1 MTDFGEI
8 LKTVGDFG
16 RFQKC
21 LLLLTSLACPSIAF
35 HMFGQLFMVMHVPHH
50 CDTSWIHEISP
61 NMTKEQQ
68 LNLTVPRNTPGSYK
82 ECLMYTPV
90 DQDID
95 SILEYGLNSTEK
107 CQKGWVYPS
116 EQEQTL
122 VTQFDL
128 VCDRKELNDIS
139 QSIYRLGLLL
149 GAVISGSLSDRI
161 GRRPVTLLSMLMM
174 GAFGVGAAFAPNFY
188 VYMALRCLVGFAVSG
203 FIISTVTLGTEW
215 VGVSYR
221 THPVAIPLCCFS
233 IGQMVLAGLA
243 YGVRNWKLLQIAG
256 SAPMLGLL
264 FYIWVLPE
272 SARWLV
278 MKGKIEEAKKLLQK
292 AASVNKQSIPP
303 ELLDQMTPEKKSKSG
318 NILDLFRKPRLRK
331 TTLIMCYAWF
341 VNSLV
346 YYGLSLNMG
355 IFGLNIYLMQL
366 VFGAVEIP
374 AYFNCIFLLQWF
386 GRKKCQ
392 GCFLVLGGAMCLI
405 ITCIPKD
412 LPVVVVTLAVIGKFA
427 IAASLSTSYVYGA
440 ELFPTVLRQTGVGV
454 CSMSSSVGGS
464 ISPLVGLLDKY
475 HPAIS
480 MVIFGST
487 PVTAG
492 ILCFLLPEMCGKELQ
507 DHTEAAVASQRACEN
522 VNDSYEIGDLNLKED
537 SQKVWTQE
545 HALLV
550 KPAIRR

>member
-21 LLLLTSLACPSIAF
+21 LVLLISLACPSIAF
-35 HMFGQLFMVMHVPHH
+35 HMFSQLFMVMHVPHH

-61 NMTKEQQ
+61 NLTKEQQ
-68 LNLTVPRNTPGSYK
+68 LNLTIPRKTSGSYK
-82 ECLMYTPV
+82 ECHMYTPV
-90 DQDID
+90 DQGMD
-95 SILEYGLNSTEK
+95 SILEYGLNSTET

-116 EQEQTL
+116 EQEQML

-128 VCDRKELNDIS
+128 VCDRKKLNDIS
-139 QSIYRLGLLL
+139 QFIYMLGLLL
-149 GAVISGSLSDRI
+149 GAVISSSLISSITSLGGNYYVSLSGI
-161 GRRPVTLLSMLMM
+161 EKSPLNGAEPLGFLGVQSVLM
-174 GAFGVGAAFAPNFY
+174 F
-188 VYMALRCLVGFAVSG
+188 
-203 FIISTVTLGTEW
+203 LGTEW

-221 THPVAIPLCCFS
+221 THPVAISHCCFS
-233 IGQMVLAGLA
+233 IGQMALAGLA

-256 SAPMLGLL
+256 SAPIFGLF

-272 SARWLV
+272 SARWLA

-303 ELLDQMTPEKKSKSG
+303 ELLDQMTPEKKGQSG
-318 NILDLFRKPRLRK
+318 NILDLFRKPHLRK
-331 TTLIMCYAWF
+331 STLIMFYAWF

-346 YYGLSLNMG
+346 YYGLSLNVG
-355 IFGLNIYLMQL
+355 SFGLDIYLAQL

-374 AYFNCIFLLQWF
+374 ARFGCIFLLQWF

-392 GCFLVLGGAMCLI
+392 GCFLLLGGAMCLI
-405 ITCIPKD
+405 MTGIPKD
-412 LPVVVVTLAVIGKFA
+412 LPVVVMTLAVIGKFA
-427 IAASLSTSYVYGA
+427 ITASLYTSYVYCA
-440 ELFPTVLRQTGVGV
+440 ELFPTVLRQTGLGL
-454 CSMSSSVGGS
+454 CSVSARVGGI

-492 ILCFLLPEMCGKELQ
+492 ILCFLLPETCGKELQ
-507 DHTEAAVASQRACEN
+507 DHTEAAVANNQDFGHTRSTRF
-522 VNDSYEIGDLNLKED
+522 
-537 SQKVWTQE
+537 
-545 HALLV
+545 
-550 KPAIRR
+550 

>member
-21 LLLLTSLACPSIAF
+21 LVLLISLAAPSIGF
-35 HMFGQLFMVMHVPHH
+35 HMFSQLFMVMHVPHH

-61 NMTKEQQ
+61 NLTKEQQ
-68 LNLTVPRNTPGSYK
+68 LNLTIPRKASGSYK
-82 ECLMYTPV
+82 ECHMYTPV
-90 DQDID
+90 DQGMD
-95 SILEYGLNSTEK
+95 SILEYGLNSTET

-128 VCDRKELNDIS
+128 VCDRKKLNDIS
-139 QSIYRLGLLL
+139 QSIYMLGLLL

-203 FIISTVTLGTEW
+203 CTISTVTLGTEW

-221 THPVAIPLCCFS
+221 THTVAISHCCFS
-233 IGQMVLAGLA
+233 IGQMALAGLA

-256 SAPMLGLL
+256 SAPIFGLF

-303 ELLDQMTPEKKSKSG
+303 ELLDQMTPEKKGKSG
-318 NILDLFRKPRLRK
+318 NILDLFRKPHLRK
-331 TTLIMCYAWF
+331 STLIMCYAWF

-346 YYGLSLNMG
+346 FYGLSLNVG
-355 IFGLNIYLMQL
+355 SFGLDIYLAQL

-374 AYFNCIFLLQWF
+374 ARFGCIFLLQWF

-392 GCFLVLGGAMCLI
+392 SFFLLLGGAMCLI
-405 ITCIPKD
+405 MTGIPKD
-412 LPVVVVTLAVIGKFA
+412 LPVVVTTLAVIGKFA
-427 IAASLSTSYVYGA
+427 ITASLYTSYVYCA
-440 ELFPTVLRQTGVGV
+440 ELFPTLLRQTGLGL
-454 CSMSSSVGGS
+454 CSMSSRVGGI
-464 ISPLVGLLDKY
+464 ISPLISLLDKY
-475 HPAIS
+475 RPAIS
-480 MVIFGST
+480 MVILGST
-487 PVTAG
+487 PVIAG
-492 ILCFLLPEMCGKELQ
+492 ILCFLLPETCGKELQ
-507 DHTEAAVASQRACEN
+507 DHTEAAVASQRSCEN
-522 VNDSYEIGDLNLKED
+522 VNGSYEVGHLKLKED
-537 SQKVWTQE
+537 NQDFGHTRST
-545 HALLV
+545 
-550 KPAIRR
+550 RF

>member
-8 LKTVGDFG
+8 LRTVGDFG

-21 LLLLTSLACPSIAF
+21 LVLLISLACSSIAF

-61 NMTKEQQ
+61 NLTKEQQ
-68 LNLTVPRNTPGSYK
+68 LNLTIPRNTPGSYK
-82 ECLMYTPV
+82 ECHMYTPV

-95 SILEYGLNSTEK
+95 SILAYGLNSTEK
-107 CQKGWVYPS
+107 CQKGWIYPS

-139 QSIYRLGLLL
+139 QSVYMVGLLL
-149 GAVISGSLSDRI
+149 GAVVSGSLSDRI
-161 GRRPVTLLSMLMM
+161 GRRPVTLLSTLMM

-203 FIISTVTLGTEW
+203 FTISTVALGTEW

-221 THPVAIPLCCFS
+221 TYPVAISHCCFS
-233 IGQMVLAGLA
+233 IGQMALAGLA

-256 SAPMLGLL
+256 SAPVFGLF

-278 MKGKIEEAKKLLQK
+278 MKGKIEEAKQLLQK

-303 ELLDQMTPEKKSKSG
+303 ELLDQLTHEKTDKSG
-318 NILDLFRKPRLRK
+318 NILDLFRKQHLRR
-331 TTLIMCYAWF
+331 TTLIMLYAWF
-341 VNSLV
+341 VNNLV
-346 YYGLSLNMG
+346 YFGLSFNVG
-355 IFGLNIYLMQL
+355 SFGLDVYRMQL

-374 AYFNCIFLLQWF
+374 GRFGCIFLLQWF

-392 GCFLVLGGAMCLI
+392 GCFLLLGGAMCLI
-405 ITCIPKD
+405 ISGIPKD
-412 LPVVVVTLAVIGKFA
+412 LPVVVTMLAVIGKFA
-427 IAASLSTSYVYGA
+427 IAASFSTSYVYSA
-440 ELFPTVLRQTGVGV
+440 ELFPTVLRQTSLGL
-454 CSMSSSVGGS
+454 CSMSARVGGI
-464 ISPLVGLLDKY
+464 ISPLIGLLDKY
-475 HPAIS
+475 YPAIP

-487 PVTAG
+487 PLIGG
-492 ILCFLLPEMCGKELQ
+492 ILCFLLPETCGKELQ
-507 DHTEAAVASQRACEN
+507 DHTEPAVASQRPLEWHRYGAL
-522 VNDSYEIGDLNLKED
+522 YMNL
-537 SQKVWTQE
+537 
-545 HALLV
+545 
-550 KPAIRR
+550 PA

>member
-16 RFQKC
+16 RFQKR
-21 LLLLTSLACPSIAF
+21 LLLLISLVSLSIAF

-61 NMTKEQQ
+61 NLTKQQQ
-68 LNLTVPRNTPGSYK
+68 LNLTIPRNTPGSYK

-107 CQKGWVYPS
+107 CHKGWVYPS

-149 GAVISGSLSDRI
+149 GDVISGSLSDRI
-161 GRRPVTLLSMLMM
+161 GRCPVTVLSMLMM

-331 TTLIMCYAWF
+331 TTLIMCYAW
-341 VNSLV
+341 
-346 YYGLSLNMG
+346 
-355 IFGLNIYLMQL
+355 
-366 VFGAVEIP
+366 
-374 AYFNCIFLLQWF
+374 
-386 GRKKCQ
+386 
-392 GCFLVLGGAMCLI
+392 
-405 ITCIPKD
+405 
-412 LPVVVVTLAVIGKFA
+412 
-427 IAASLSTSYVYGA
+427 
-440 ELFPTVLRQTGVGV
+440 QTGVGL

-507 DHTEAAVASQRACEN
+507 DYTEAAVASQRACEN
-522 VNDSYEIGDLNLKED
+522 VNDSYEIGDLKLKED